1 MDFYLLGCVALLLLW
16 TELHEGCGQTQ
27 CSLLEGLAFSLPG
40 HMLVLYWEGLH
51 IQLTKKP
58 YGRDICLWSN
68 CDSVQHDRNK
78 VLLFPLKLI
87 IKRVEFVAVNFIVF
101 LQVVLFFSPSLFV
114 LTWFL
119 GGFSFCYLIS
129 RENIL
134 LVSLA
139 SYISSMFWHGGAC
152 GPF

>member
-1 MDFYLLGCVALLLLW
+1 MDFYP
-16 TELHEGCGQTQ
+16 TGCGSVAALSGAGWRRWPTAVVPFGGTV
-27 CSLLEGLAFSLPG
+27 LLPAWPRAGALWRRIFASS
-40 HMLVLYWEGLH
+40 
-51 IQLTKKP
+51 QQKKS
-58 YGRDICLWSN
+58 YGRDICFWRN
-68 CDSVQHDRNK
+68 CDSVQHDKNK

-87 IKRVEFVAVNFIVF
+87 IKRVEFIAVNFIVF
-101 LQVVLFFSPSLFV
+101 LQVVLFFFPSLFV

-134 LVSLA
+134 LFNLA
-139 SYISSMFWHGGAC
+139 SCIRSMFWHGGAC

>member
-1 MDFYLLGCVALLLLW
+1 MALLLLW
-16 TELHEGCGQTQ
+16 TELHAGCGQMQ
-27 CSLLEGLAFSLPG
+27 CSLLEGLSFSLPG
-40 HMLVLYWEGLH
+40 HMLVRYWEGLH
-51 IQLTKKP
+51 IQLTEKP
-58 YGRDICLWSN
+58 YRRDICLWRN

-134 LVSLA
+134 LFSLA